1 MPRFSTLVSA
11 RFKEDELKSLDT
23 KARAVGMSR
32 SGYLRA
38 CARLPL
44 QLDLGDLDP
53 GNSPK
58 GGTVPEGSDVGVED
72 FPDSFSVGPEETFEG
87 TSHAD
92 PYGHTEPSVYV
103 TRAVALTD
111 KPIRD
116 LRIALDRWG
125 TNYNQA
131 THALN
136 ILAMRFDA
144 ETRFDDETRR
154 SLLNLMSLSVENSRR
169 AAKGIREIR
178 NDLDKIIS
186 RPVVDLREGDDEGA
200 WRSVHEGR
208 ETGDDTQ
215 GGTNGDLACI

>member
-1 MPRFSTLVSA
+1 
-11 RFKEDELKSLDT
+11 
-23 KARAVGMSR
+23 MSR
-32 SGYLRA
+32 AGYLRA
-38 CARLPL
+38 CAKLPL
-44 QLDLGDLDP
+44 QLDLGDLEP
-53 GNSPK
+53 GPALPK
-58 GGTVPEGSDVGVED
+58 DTEVDGYRQALDDHS
-72 FPDSFSVGPEETFEG
+72 DSFSVAPDGDIEDG
-87 TSHAD
+87 MYGD
-92 PYGHTEPSVYV
+92 PYTPADRGSGLV
-103 TRAVALTD
+103 RAVALTD

-200 WRSVHEGR
+200 WRSVHEAR
-208 ETGDDTQ
+208 ETGEDTQ